1 MSYNIKL
8 SDYSLLPKRAIP
20 LDARSHFSNF
30 AQANKA
36 ILGNVAT
43 VETADEIDND
53 YKQFY
58 VGQIITTTTGNTWK
72 VNSPTTFTVTLYIDY
87 VNKQVKW
94 GSEND
99 SDIIGS
105 FTVKQVKVNT
115 NLYAVFDGND
125 KVTEDFVGQQSSV
138 KLDTCLVPFSGSGG
152 GGSATLKLDGIAPIN
167 VDNSNRISLSL
178 DTNSALIVN
187 NENQLTLSLDTNALK
202 VDNSSGT
209 AKLTLNIESN
219 APFTTT
225 NGLSLAIDN
234 KGGLKQNSNN
244 ELYVEGTH
252 KTIIKND
259 TVDDIKVNN
268 YIYQEI

>member
-8 SDYSLLPKRAIP
+8 SDYALLPKKSIP
-20 LDARSHFSNF
+20 LDARSHFPNF

-72 VNSPTTFTVTLYIDY
+72 VSSPTILKVTLYIDY

-94 GSEND
+94 GSEN
-99 SDIIGS
+99 SSAIIDS
-105 FTVKQVKVNT
+105 FTVKQVN

-125 KVTEDFVGQQSSV
+125 KVTNDFTGQPSSV
-138 KLDTCLVPFSGSGG
+138 ELDTCLVPFSGSGG
-152 GGSATLKLDGIAPIN
+152 GGGATLKLTSTAPIN
-167 VDNSNRISLSL
+167 VDNSNNISLSL
-178 DTNSALIVN
+178 DNSSALTVN
-187 NENQLTLSLDTNALK
+187 KDNQLTLGVGPGIKTANNQITLSINE
-202 VDNSSGT
+202 NS
-209 AKLTLNIESN
+209 N
-219 APFTTT
+219 
-225 NGLSLAIDN
+225 LSIIDN
-234 KGGLKQNSNN
+234 KLNVS
-244 ELYVEGTH
+244 GTH
-252 KTIIKND
+252 FYQTKND
-259 TVDDIKVNN
+259 DNTNIPKNN

>member
-8 SDYSLLPKRAIP
+8 SDYALLPKKSIP
-20 LDARSHFSNF
+20 LDARSHFPNF

-72 VNSPTTFTVTLYIDY
+72 VSSSTTFTVTLYIDY

-94 GSEND
+94 GSENN
-99 SDIIGS
+99 SAIIDS
-105 FTVKQVKVNT
+105 FTVKQVVNT

-125 KVTEDFVGQQSSV
+125 KVTKDFTRQESSV
-138 KLDTCLVPFSGSGG
+138 GLDTCLVPFSGSGG
-152 GGSATLKLDGIAPIN
+152 GGGATLKLSGIAPIN
-167 VDNSNRISLSL
+167 VDNSNKISLSL
-178 DTNSALIVN
+178 DTSSALQVN
-187 NENQLTLSLDTNALK
+187 NNQLTLGLDTSSALQVNNNQLTLSVGPGIKTVNNQITLSINE
-202 VDNSSGT
+202 NS
-209 AKLTLNIESN
+209 N
-219 APFTTT
+219 
-225 NGLSLAIDN
+225 LSIIDN
-234 KGGLKQNSNN
+234 KLNVS
-244 ELYVEGTH
+244 GTH
-252 KTIIKND
+252 FYQTKND
-259 TVDDIKVNN
+259 DNTNIPKNN

>member
-8 SDYSLLPKRAIP
+8 SDYALLPKKSIP
-20 LDARSHFSNF
+20 LDARSHFPNF

-72 VNSPTTFTVTLYIDY
+72 VSSITTLNVTLYIDY

-99 SDIIGS
+99 SDIISS
-105 FTVKQVKVNT
+105 FTVRQVNT

-125 KVTEDFVGQQSSV
+125 KVTEDFVGQQSSIDLV
-138 KLDTCLVPFSGSGG
+138 TCLVPFSGSGG
-152 GGSATLKLDGIAPIN
+152 GGGATLKLTSTAPIN
-167 VDNSNRISLSL
+167 VDNSNNISLSL
-178 DTNSALIVN
+178 DNSSALQVN
-187 NENQLTLSLDTNALK
+187 NNQLTLSVGPGIKTVNNQITLSINE
-202 VDNSSGT
+202 NS
-209 AKLTLNIESN
+209 N
-219 APFTTT
+219 
-225 NGLSLAIDN
+225 LSIIDN
-234 KGGLKQNSNN
+234 KLS
-244 ELYVEGTH
+244 VSGTH
-252 KTIIKND
+252 FYKTKSDDD
-259 TVDDIKVNN
+259 TNVPKNN

>member
-8 SDYSLLPKRAIP
+8 SDYALLPKKSIP
-20 LDARSHFSNF
+20 LDARSHFPNF

-72 VNSPTTFTVTLYIDY
+72 VSSITTLNVTLYIDY

-99 SDIIGS
+99 SDIIDS
-105 FTVKQVKVNT
+105 FTVKQQVNT
-115 NLYAVFDGND
+115 NLYAVFDGDD
-125 KVTEDFVGQQSSV
+125 KVTEDFVGQQSSTNLV
-138 KLDTCLVPFSGSGG
+138 TCLVPFSGSGG
-152 GGSATLKLDGIAPIN
+152 GGGATLKLTSTAPIN
-167 VDNSNRISLSL
+167 VDNSNNISLSL
-178 DTNSALIVN
+178 DNSSALTVN
-187 NENQLTLSLDTNALK
+187 KDNQLTLSVGPGIKTVNNQITLSINE
-202 VDNSSGT
+202 NSN
-209 AKLTLNIESN
+209 LII
-219 APFTTT
+219 
-225 NGLSLAIDN
+225 IDN
-234 KGGLKQNSNN
+234 KLNVS
-244 ELYVEGTH
+244 GTH
-252 KTIIKND
+252 FYQTKND
-259 TVDDIKVNN
+259 DNTNIPKNN

>member
-8 SDYSLLPKRAIP
+8 SDYALLPKKSIP
-20 LDARSHFSNF
+20 LDARSHFPNF

-43 VETADEIDND
+43 VETANDIDND

-72 VNSPTTFTVTLYIDY
+72 VSSLTTFTVTLYIDY

-105 FTVKQVKVNT
+105 FTVEKVNT

-125 KVTEDFVGQQSSV
+125 KVTENFTGQESSV

-152 GGSATLKLDGIAPIN
+152 GGGATLKLDGIAPIN
-167 VDNSNRISLSL
+167 VDNSNNISLSL
-178 DTNSALIVN
+178 DAKSVLTVN

-209 AKLTLNIESN
+209 AKLTLNIASN

-252 KTIIKND
+252 KTIIKTD
-259 TVDDIKVNN
+259 TVDDIKINN
-268 YIYQEI
+268 YI

>member
-8 SDYSLLPKRAIP
+8 SDYALLPKKSIP
-20 LDARSHFSNF
+20 LDARSHFPNF

-43 VETADEIDND
+43 VETANEIDND

-58 VGQIITTTTGNTWK
+58 VGQIITTTTGNIWK
-72 VNSPTTFTVTLYIDY
+72 VSSLTTFTVTLYIDY

-94 GSEND
+94 GSENN
-99 SDIIGS
+99 SAIIDS
-105 FTVKQVKVNT
+105 FTVKQVVNT

-125 KVTEDFVGQQSSV
+125 QVTNNFTRQESSIG
-138 KLDTCLVPFSGSGG
+138 LDTCLVPFSGSGG
-152 GGSATLKLDGIAPIN
+152 GGGATLKLSGTAPIN
-167 VDNSNRISLSL
+167 VDNSNNISLSL
-178 DTNSALIVN
+178 DTSSALQVN
-187 NENQLTLSLDTNALK
+187 NENKLTLSLDTNALK

-209 AKLTLNIESN
+209 AKLTLNIASN
-219 APFTTT
+219 APFITT

-244 ELYVEGTH
+244 ELYVEGIH
-252 KTIIKND
+252 KTITKTD
-259 TVDDIKVNN
+259 TVDDIEINN
-268 YIYQEI
+268 YIYKEI

>member
-8 SDYSLLPKRAIP
+8 SDYALLPKKSIP
-20 LDARSHFSNF
+20 LDARSHFPNF

-43 VETADEIDND
+43 VETANDIDND

-72 VNSPTTFTVTLYIDY
+72 VSSLTTFTVTLYIDY

-105 FTVKQVKVNT
+105 FTVEKVNT

-125 KVTEDFVGQQSSV
+125 KVTENFTGQESSV

-152 GGSATLKLDGIAPIN
+152 GGGATLKLDGIAPIN
-167 VDNSNRISLSL
+167 VDNSNNISLSL
-178 DTNSALIVN
+178 DAKSVLTVN

-209 AKLTLNIESN
+209 AKLTLNIASN

-252 KTIIKND
+252 KTIIKTD
-259 TVDDIKVNN
+259 TVDDIKINN

>member
-8 SDYSLLPKRAIP
+8 SDYALLPKKSIP
-20 LDARSHFSNF
+20 LDARSHFPNF

-72 VNSPTTFTVTLYIDY
+72 VSSPTTFTVTLYIDY

-125 KVTEDFVGQQSSV
+125 KVTEDFVGQQSSTD
-138 KLDTCLVPFSGSGG
+138 LDTCLVPFSGSGG
-152 GGSATLKLDGIAPIN
+152 GGGATLKLDGIAPIN

-178 DTNSALIVN
+178 DTNSALQVN
-187 NENQLTLSLDTNALK
+187 NNQLTLGLDISSALQVNNNQLTLSVGPGIKTVNNQITLSINE
-202 VDNSSGT
+202 NS
-209 AKLTLNIESN
+209 N
-219 APFTTT
+219 
-225 NGLSLAIDN
+225 LSIIDN
-234 KGGLKQNSNN
+234 KLNVS
-244 ELYVEGTH
+244 GTH
-252 KTIIKND
+252 FYQTKND
-259 TVDDIKVNN
+259 DNTNIPKNN

>member
-8 SDYSLLPKRAIP
+8 SDYALLPKKSIP
-20 LDARSHFSNF
+20 LDARSHFPNF

-72 VNSPTTFTVTLYIDY
+72 VSSISELTVTLYIDY
-87 VNKQVKW
+87 VNKKVKW
-94 GSEND
+94 GSENN
-99 SDIIGS
+99 SDIISS
-105 FTVKQVKVNT
+105 FTVNQVNT

-138 KLDTCLVPFSGSGG
+138 GLDTCLVPFSGSGG
-152 GGSATLKLDGIAPIN
+152 GGGATLKLSGTAPIN
-167 VDNSNRISLSL
+167 VDNSNKISLSL
-178 DTNSALIVN
+178 DTSSALQVN
-187 NENQLTLSLDTNALK
+187 NNQLTLSVGPGIKTVSNQITLSINE
-202 VDNSSGT
+202 NS
-209 AKLTLNIESN
+209 N
-219 APFTTT
+219 
-225 NGLSLAIDN
+225 LSIIDN
-234 KGGLKQNSNN
+234 KLNVS
-244 ELYVEGTH
+244 GTH
-252 KTIIKND
+252 FYQTKSDDD
-259 TVDDIKVNN
+259 TTVPENN

>member
-8 SDYSLLPKRAIP
+8 SDYALLPKKSIP
-20 LDARSHFSNF
+20 LDARSHFPNF
-30 AQANKA
+30 AQANRA

-43 VETADEIDND
+43 VETADEINND

-72 VNSPTTFTVTLYIDY
+72 VSSISQLTITLYIDY
-87 VNKQVKW
+87 ANKQVKW
-94 GSEND
+94 GSENN
-99 SDIIGS
+99 SAIIGS
-105 FTVKQVKVNT
+105 FTVEQQVNT
-115 NLYAVFDGND
+115 NLYAVFDGED
-125 KVTEDFVGQQSSV
+125 KVTEDFTGQESSV
-138 KLDTCLVPFSGSGG
+138 KLVTCLVPFSGSGG
-152 GGSATLKLDGIAPIN
+152 GGGATLKLSGTAPIN
-167 VDNSNRISLSL
+167 VDNSNNISLSL
-178 DTNSALIVN
+178 DTSSALTVN
-187 NENQLTLSLDTNALK
+187 NNQLTLSLDTNALK

-209 AKLTLNIESN
+209 AKLTLNIASN

-252 KTIIKND
+252 KTIIKTD
-259 TVDDIKVNN
+259 TIDDIKVNN

>member
-8 SDYSLLPKRAIP
+8 SDYALLPKKSIP
-20 LDARSHFSNF
+20 LDARSHFPNF

-72 VNSPTTFTVTLYIDY
+72 VSSISKLTVTLYIDY
-87 VNKQVKW
+87 VNKKVKW
-94 GSEND
+94 GSENN
-99 SDIIGS
+99 SDIISS
-105 FTVKQVKVNT
+105 FTVQQVNT

-125 KVTEDFVGQQSSV
+125 KVIEDFTGQPSSV
-138 KLDTCLVPFSGSGG
+138 ELDTCLVPFSGSGG
-152 GGSATLKLDGIAPIN
+152 GGGATLKLSGTAPIN

-178 DTNSALIVN
+178 DTSSALTVN
-187 NENQLTLSLDTNALK
+187 NNQLTLGLDTSSALQVNNNQLTLSVGPGIKTVNNQITLSINE
-202 VDNSSGT
+202 NS
-209 AKLTLNIESN
+209 N
-219 APFTTT
+219 
-225 NGLSLAIDN
+225 LSIIDN
-234 KGGLKQNSNN
+234 KLS
-244 ELYVEGTH
+244 VSGTH
-252 KTIIKND
+252 FYQTKSDNNTNIPK
-259 TVDDIKVNN
+259 NN

>member
-8 SDYSLLPKRAIP
+8 SDYALLPKKSIP
-20 LDARSHFSNF
+20 LDARSHFPNF

-72 VNSPTTFTVTLYIDY
+72 VSSSTTLKVILYIDY

-94 GSEND
+94 GSEN
-99 SDIIGS
+99 SSAIIDS
-105 FTVKQVKVNT
+105 FTVKQVVNT

-125 KVTEDFVGQQSSV
+125 QVTENFTGQPSSV
-138 KLDTCLVPFSGSGG
+138 ELDTCLVPFSGGSGG
-152 GGSATLKLDGIAPIN
+152 GATLKLSSTAPIN
-167 VDNSNRISLSL
+167 IDNNNNISLSL
-178 DTNSALIVN
+178 DTSSALQVN
-187 NENQLTLSLDTNALK
+187 NNQLTLGIGPGIKTVNNQITLSINENSSLSIVNNKLSVSGTHFYQTKSDNDTN
-202 VDNSSGT
+202 
-209 AKLTLNIESN
+209 IPE
-219 APFTTT
+219 
-225 NGLSLAIDN
+225 
-234 KGGLKQNSNN
+234 
-244 ELYVEGTH
+244 
-252 KTIIKND
+252 
-259 TVDDIKVNN
+259 NN

>member
-8 SDYSLLPKRAIP
+8 SDYALLPKKSIP
-20 LDARSHFSNF
+20 LDARSHFPNF

-72 VNSPTTFTVTLYIDY
+72 VSSITKLNVTLYIDY

-105 FTVKQVKVNT
+105 FTVKQVNT

-125 KVTEDFVGQQSSV
+125 KVTEDFTGQESSIG
-138 KLDTCLVPFSGSGG
+138 LDTCLVPFSGSGG
-152 GGSATLKLDGIAPIN
+152 GGGATLKLDGIAPIN

-178 DTNSALIVN
+178 DTSSALTVN
-187 NENQLTLSLDTNALK
+187 KDNQLTLSLDTNALK
-202 VDNSSGT
+202 IDNSSGI
-209 AKLTLNIESN
+209 AKLTLNIASN

-252 KTIIKND
+252 KTIIKTD

>member
-8 SDYSLLPKRAIP
+8 SDYALLPKKSIP
-20 LDARSHFSNF
+20 LDARSHFPNF

-72 VNSPTTFTVTLYIDY
+72 VSSPTTFTVTLYIDY
-87 VNKQVKW
+87 ENKQVKW
-94 GSEND
+94 GSENS
-99 SDIIGS
+99 SDIISS
-105 FTVKQVKVNT
+105 FIVKQVNT
-115 NLYAVFDGND
+115 NLYAIFDGDD
-125 KVTEDFVGQQSSV
+125 KVTNDFTGQPSSV
-138 KLDTCLVPFSGSGG
+138 ELDTCLVPFSGSGG
-152 GGSATLKLDGIAPIN
+152 GGGATLKLSGTAPIN
-167 VDNSNRISLSL
+167 VDNSNNISLSL
-178 DTNSALIVN
+178 DTSSALTVN
-187 NENQLTLSLDTNALK
+187 NKNELTLSLDTNALK

-209 AKLTLNIESN
+209 AKLTLNIASN

-252 KTIIKND
+252 KTIIKTD

>member
-8 SDYSLLPKRAIP
+8 SDYALLPKKSIP
-20 LDARSHFSNF
+20 LDARSHFPNF

-72 VNSPTTFTVTLYIDY
+72 VSSLTTFIVTLYIDY

-94 GSEND
+94 GSENN
-99 SDIIGS
+99 SAIIDS
-105 FTVKQVKVNT
+105 FTVEQVNT

-125 KVTEDFVGQQSSV
+125 KVTNDFTEQESSID
-138 KLDTCLVPFSGSGG
+138 LETCLIPFSGSGG
-152 GGSATLKLDGIAPIN
+152 GGGATLKLSGTAPIS

-178 DTNSALIVN
+178 DASSALTVN
-187 NENQLTLSLDTNALK
+187 NKNELTLSLDTNALK

-209 AKLTLNIESN
+209 AKLTLNIASN

-234 KGGLKQNSNN
+234 KGGLKQNTNN

-252 KTIIKND
+252 KTIIKTD

>member
-8 SDYSLLPKRAIP
+8 SDYALLPKKSIP
-20 LDARSHFSNF
+20 LDARSHFPNF

-72 VNSPTTFTVTLYIDY
+72 VSSPTTFTVTLYIDY

-99 SDIIGS
+99 SDIIDS
-105 FTVKQVKVNT
+105 FTVKQQVNT

-125 KVTEDFVGQQSSV
+125 KVTEDFVGQQSSTNLV
-138 KLDTCLVPFSGSGG
+138 TCLVPFSGSGG
-152 GGSATLKLDGIAPIN
+152 GGGATLKLTSTAPIN
-167 VDNSNRISLSL
+167 VDNSNNISLSL
-178 DTNSALIVN
+178 DNSSALTVN
-187 NENQLTLSLDTNALK
+187 KDNQLTLSVGPGIKT
-202 VDNSSGT
+202 VDNQI
-209 AKLTLNIESN
+209 TLSINENSN
-219 APFTTT
+219 
-225 NGLSLAIDN
+225 LSIIDN
-234 KGGLKQNSNN
+234 KLS
-244 ELYVEGTH
+244 VSGTH
-252 KTIIKND
+252 FYQTKND
-259 TVDDIKVNN
+259 DDTNIPKNN

>member
-8 SDYSLLPKRAIP
+8 SDYALLPKKSIP
-20 LDARSHFSNF
+20 LDARSHFPNF

-36 ILGNVAT
+36 ILGNIAT

-72 VNSPTTFTVTLYIDY
+72 VSSIQKVTVTLYIDY

-105 FTVKQVKVNT
+105 FTIKQVNT

-125 KVTEDFVGQQSSV
+125 KVTEDFTGQESSIG
-138 KLDTCLVPFSGSGG
+138 LDTCLVPFSGSGG
-152 GGSATLKLDGIAPIN
+152 GGGATLKLDGIAPIK
-167 VDNSNRISLSL
+167 VDNSNNISLSL
-178 DTNSALIVN
+178 DNSSALTVNKDNQLTLGLDTSSALQVN
-187 NENQLTLSLDTNALK
+187 NNQLTLSVGPGIKTVNNQITLSINE
-202 VDNSSGT
+202 NS
-209 AKLTLNIESN
+209 N
-219 APFTTT
+219 
-225 NGLSLAIDN
+225 LSIIDN
-234 KGGLKQNSNN
+234 KLS
-244 ELYVEGTH
+244 VSGTH
-252 KTIIKND
+252 FYKTKSDDD
-259 TVDDIKVNN
+259 TNVPKNN

>member
-8 SDYSLLPKRAIP
+8 SDYALLPKKSIP
-20 LDARSHFSNF
+20 LDARSHFPNF

-72 VNSPTTFTVTLYIDY
+72 VSSPTTFTVTLYIDY

-94 GSEND
+94 GSENN
-99 SDIIGS
+99 SAIIDS
-105 FTVKQVKVNT
+105 FTVKQVNT

-125 KVTEDFVGQQSSV
+125 KVTKDFTGQESSV

-152 GGSATLKLDGIAPIN
+152 GGGATLKLDGIAPIN
-167 VDNSNRISLSL
+167 VDNSNNISLSL
-178 DTNSALIVN
+178 DNSSALTVN
-187 NENQLTLSLDTNALK
+187 KDNQLTLSVGSGIKTVNNQITLSINE
-202 VDNSSGT
+202 NS
-209 AKLTLNIESN
+209 N
-219 APFTTT
+219 
-225 NGLSLAIDN
+225 LSIIDN
-234 KGGLKQNSNN
+234 KLS
-244 ELYVEGTH
+244 VSGTH
-252 KTIIKND
+252 FYQTKND
-259 TVDDIKVNN
+259 DNTNIPKNN

>member
-8 SDYSLLPKRAIP
+8 SDYALLPKKSIP
-20 LDARSHFSNF
+20 LDARSHFPNF

-72 VNSPTTFTVTLYIDY
+72 VSSLTRFTVTLYIDY

-94 GSEND
+94 GSENN
-99 SDIIGS
+99 SAIIDS
-105 FTVKQVKVNT
+105 FTVEQVNT
-115 NLYAVFDGND
+115 NLYAIFDGKD
-125 KVTEDFVGQQSSV
+125 KVIEDFTGQPSSV
-138 KLDTCLVPFSGSGG
+138 NLVTCLVPFSGSGG
-152 GGSATLKLDGIAPIN
+152 GGGATLKLSSIAPIN
-167 VDNSNRISLSL
+167 VNNNNEISLSL
-178 DTNSALIVN
+178 DTSSALTVN
-187 NENQLTLSLDTNALK
+187 NKNELTLSLDTNALK

-209 AKLTLNIESN
+209 AKLTLNIASN

-252 KTIIKND
+252 KTIIKTD
-259 TVDDIKVNN
+259 TIDDIKVNN

>member
-8 SDYSLLPKRAIP
+8 SDYALLPKKSIP
-20 LDARSHFSNF
+20 LDARSHFPNF

-72 VNSPTTFTVTLYIDY
+72 VSSSTTLKVTLYIDY

-94 GSEND
+94 GSEN
-99 SDIIGS
+99 SSAIIDS
-105 FTVKQVKVNT
+105 FTVKQVNT

-125 KVTEDFVGQQSSV
+125 KVTNDFTGQPSSV
-138 KLDTCLVPFSGSGG
+138 ELDTCLVPFSGSGG
-152 GGSATLKLDGIAPIN
+152 GGGTTLKLSGTAPIN
-167 VDNSNRISLSL
+167 VDNSNNISLSL
-178 DTNSALIVN
+178 DTSSALQVN
-187 NENQLTLSLDTNALK
+187 NKNQLTLSVGPGIKTVNNQITLSINE
-202 VDNSSGT
+202 NS
-209 AKLTLNIESN
+209 N
-219 APFTTT
+219 
-225 NGLSLAIDN
+225 LSIIDN
-234 KGGLKQNSNN
+234 KLNVS
-244 ELYVEGTH
+244 GTH
-252 KTIIKND
+252 FYQTKS
-259 TVDDIKVNN
+259 DDNTNVPKNN